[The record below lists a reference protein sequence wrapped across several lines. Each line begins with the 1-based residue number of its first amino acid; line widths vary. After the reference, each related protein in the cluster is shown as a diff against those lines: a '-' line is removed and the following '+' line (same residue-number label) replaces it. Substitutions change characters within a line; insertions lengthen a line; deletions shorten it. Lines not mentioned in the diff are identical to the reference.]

1 MQFESLID
9 LWIISTSTFL
19 VMLFIRALVHKASDL
34 ARFTGYL
41 SSYEVLPQA
50 SLTTVTYGLIF
61 IEALTVVLL
70 IVSQFTQIG
79 AAFAI
84 GILLTYAAVI
94 ALNVYKGNLEIE
106 CGCGGPAMYLSYG
119 LVWRNLAIATM
130 ALPLFLIARQP
141 ISFTD
146 TAVAVASGAVL
157 YLLYVAIEQLMA
169 NLNQFY
175 LKASFH

>member
-1 MQFESLID
+1 MQFESFID
-9 LWIISTSTFL
+9 LWNVSTSTFL
-19 VMLFIRALVHKASDL
+19 VLLFIRALLHKASDL
-34 ARFTGYL
+34 ARFTGFL
-41 SSYEVLPQA
+41 SNYDLLPQA
-50 SLTTVTYGLIF
+50 SLKAFTYVLIF
-61 IEALTVVLL
+61 IEALTVVSLL
-70 IVSQFTQIG
+70 FSQFTQIG

-146 TAVAVASGAVL
+146 TAVAIACGAVL

-169 NLNQFY
+169 NFNQFY
-175 LKASFH
+175 LKAYFP